1 MLPNWLNK
9 KFDINST
16 QEIQSILRKLNL
28 NTVCEEA
35 FCPNIS
41 ECFANKTATFL
52 ILGKYCTRNCR
63 FCNVSHNKPEV
74 VNIEEPDMIVKA
86 VEYLNLKY
94 VVITSV
100 TRDDLKD
107 YGAAHFA
114 NVVKRLKL
122 LSNVK
127 IELLIPDFMGD
138 INSLKLVVESSPEVV
153 GHNIETVKRLYPSV
167 RPQAN
172 YERSLFVLR
181 MLKELKNNL
190 ITKSGI
196 MLGLG
201 ESKDEV
207 ESAMQDIRLTGCDIL
222 TIGQYLRPSKEHLP
236 VTEYI
241 KPEVFEYYKI
251 LGNKMGFKHVESSP
265 FVRSSYNAQSIFL
278 SLS

>member
-1 MLPNWLNK
+1 MLPIWLNK
-9 KFDINST
+9 KFDINAT

-74 VNIEEPDMIVKA
+74 VNIEEPDMIAKA
-86 VEYLNLKY
+86 VEYLNIQY

-122 LSNVK
+122 LADIK

-138 INSLKLVVESSPEVV
+138 INSLKLIVESGSEVV

-207 ESAMQDIRLTGCDIL
+207 ESAMKDIILTGCDIL

-236 VTEYI
+236 VAEYI
-241 KPEVFEYYKI
+241 KPEVFEYYRI
-251 LGNKMGFKHVESSP
+251 LGKKMGFKHVESSP
-265 FVRSSYNAQSIFL
+265 FVRSSYNAASVFF

>member
-172 YERSLFVLR
+172 YEKSLFVLR
-181 MLKELKNNL
+181 TLKGLKNNL

-207 ESAMQDIRLTGCDIL
+207 ESAMKDIRLTGCDIL